1 MDNRRREEAR
11 GMCEAQA
18 VLNAASARAEELQRG
33 GFDGEV
39 ELPGFERTA
48 ALF

>member
-1 MDNRRREEAR
+1 
-11 GMCEAQA
+11 
-18 VLNAASARAEELQRG
+18 VLNAVPARAEELQRG